1 MTHRFR
7 VVRWAAWAPGLASR
21 DAWRVWLASPAPLAA
36 EGQPPLSEV
45 PAMMRRR
52 IDPLGRAALQ
62 AAWWAQGTPEEGAG
76 AMPVIFASRWGEI
89 ARSLTLLQQLAGGEP
104 LSPTH
109 FSLSVHNA
117 SGALYSM
124 ARQDR
129 QNYLAVAGG
138 EHSAEAAFC
147 EALGLLADGAPQ
159 VLVAHV
165 DAPLPEAYAALGQ
178 IEPSTADPALIAWA
192 CVLAPAD
199 DSAPSFALETMAAD
213 RLTPGTPS
221 SPWLSGSLPVLALLA
236 AADAPDSAA
245 GAASL
250 DRLIDGQ
257 PGGWRWSRLPAR
269 PALPADTP

>member
-1 MTHRFR
+1 MNHRFR
-7 VVRWAAWAPGLASR
+7 VVRWAAWAPGLDSR
-21 DAWRVWLASPAPLAA
+21 EAWRAWLASPTPIAA
-36 EGQPPLSEV
+36 EGQPPLAEV

-147 EALGLLADGAPQ
+147 EALGLLAEGASQ

-165 DAPLPEAYAALGQ
+165 DAPLPDAYAALGQ
-178 IEPSTADPALIAWA
+178 IDPSTADPALVAWA
-192 CVLAPAD
+192 CVLARPEAG
-199 DSAPSFALETMAAD
+199 SPSFALEPVAAD
-213 RLTPGTPS
+213 ALAPAAPS

-236 AADAPDSAA
+236 AADEA
-245 GAASL
+245 GAAREGVSL
-250 DRLIDGQ
+250 DRLIAGQ
-257 PGGWRWSRLPAR
+257 PGGWRWTRR
-269 PALPADTP
+269 PADTP

>member
-21 DAWRVWLASPAPLAA
+21 EAWRAWLASPAAIAA
-36 EGQPPLSEV
+36 EGQPPLAEV

-147 EALGLLADGAPQ
+147 EALGLLADGASQ

-165 DAPLPEAYAALGQ
+165 DAPLPEAYEALGQ
-178 IEPSTADPALIAWA
+178 IAPSTADPALIAWA
-192 CVLAPAD
+192 CVLASAD
-199 DSAPSFALETMAAD
+199 AGATSFSLAPMAAND
-213 RLTPGTPS
+213 LTPQAAT
-221 SPWLSGSLPVLALLA
+221 SPLLSGSLPVLALLA
-236 AADAPDSAA
+236 AADEPDASAA
-245 GAASL
+245 SASATAPASL
-250 DRLIDGQ
+250 DRLIVGQ
-257 PGGWRWSRLPAR
+257 PGGWRWTRHPAGQ
-269 PALPADTP
+269 P

>member
-1 MTHRFR
+1 MNHRFR
-7 VVRWAAWAPGLASR
+7 VVRWAAWAPGLDSR
-21 DAWRVWLASPAPLAA
+21 DAWRAWLASPTPIAG
-36 EGQPPLSEV
+36 EGQPPLAEV

-76 AMPVIFASRWGEI
+76 TMPVIFASRWGEI

-124 ARQDR
+124 ARQDK

-138 EHSAEAAFC
+138 EHSAEAAFA

-178 IEPSTADPALIAWA
+178 IDPATADPALIAWA
-192 CVLAPAD
+192 CVLAQPDAV
-199 DSAPSFALETMAAD
+199 SPSFTLEPMNAD
-213 RLTPGTPS
+213 TLTTASTP

-236 AADAPDSAA
+236 EADKA
-245 GAASL
+245 GGAGEPASL
-250 DRLIDGQ
+250 DRLIAGQ
-257 PGGWRWSRLPAR
+257 PGGWRWTRR
-269 PALPADTP
+269 PAGTP

>member
-1 MTHRFR
+1 
-7 VVRWAAWAPGLASR
+7 
-21 DAWRVWLASPAPLAA
+21 
-36 EGQPPLSEV
+36 
-45 PAMMRRR
+45 
-52 IDPLGRAALQ
+52 
-62 AAWWAQGTPEEGAG
+62 
-76 AMPVIFASRWGEI
+76 MPVIFASRWGEI

-124 ARQDR
+124 ARQDK

-147 EALGLLADGAPQ
+147 EALGLLDDGASQ

-178 IEPSTADPALIAWA
+178 IEPETADPALIAWA
-192 CVLAPAD
+192 CVLARPETT
-199 DSAPSFALETMAAD
+199 APSFALEPMTADALAPAA
-213 RLTPGTPS
+213 PS

-236 AADAPDSAA
+236 AADKANGDGKP
-245 GAASL
+245 ASL
-250 DRLIDGQ
+250 DRLITGQ
-257 PGGWRWSRLPAR
+257 PGGWRWTRR
-269 PALPADTP
+269 PADTP

>member
-1 MTHRFR
+1 MKQPFR
-7 VVRWAAWAPGLASR
+7 VDRWAAWASGLETR
-21 DAWRVWLASPAPLAA
+21 QAWRDWFAAPAPIPV
-36 EGQPPLSEV
+36 EGQPPLAEV

-62 AAWWAQGTPEEGAG
+62 VAWWAQGDAAG
-76 AMPVIFASRWGEI
+76 TMPVVFASRWGEI
-89 ARSLTLLQQLAGGEP
+89 ARSLTLLQQLATEEP

-147 EALGLLADGAPQ
+147 EAIGLLANGHPE
-159 VLVAHV
+159 VLVVHV
-165 DAPLPEAYAALGQ
+165 DAPLPDAYASLGQ
-178 IEPSTADPALIAWA
+178 VPPASADPALIAWA
-192 CVLAPAD
+192 CVLTPPDTASSSFTLEPLQAD
-199 DSAPSFALETMAAD
+199 ALSPTASA
-213 RLTPGTPS
+213 

-236 AADAPDSAA
+236 DADGGTG
-245 GAASL
+245 GANRAWSL
-250 DRLIDGQ
+250 DRLIAGQ
-257 PGGWRWSRLPAR
+257 PGGWRWTRQPAGTR
-269 PALPADTP
+269 

>member
-7 VVRWAAWAPGLASR
+7 VVRWAAWAPGLDSPDSWCA
-21 DAWRVWLASPAPLAA
+21 WLASPAPIAA
-36 EGQPPLSEV
+36 EGQPPLAEV

-76 AMPVIFASRWGEI
+76 TMPVIFASRWGEI

-147 EALGLLADGAPQ
+147 EALGLLSDGDAQ

-165 DAPLPEAYAALGQ
+165 DAPLPGAYAALGQ
-178 IEPSTADPALIAWA
+178 IEPSTADPALMSWA
-192 CVLAPAD
+192 CVLAPAQD
-199 DSAPSFALETMAAD
+199 GATSFALEPMTAD
-213 RLTPGTPS
+213 ALTPEAPS

-236 AADAPDSAA
+236 AAEAPDGTVTST
-245 GAASL
+245 SL
-250 DRLIDGQ
+250 DRLIAGQ
-257 PGGWRWSRLPAR
+257 PGGWRWTRHPAR
-269 PALPADTP
+269 RVDAR